1 MKSIRTLALVTGLL
15 ALSGVSQAQFSST
28 WTFVT
33 DYDFRGYSQSGRD
46 PAIQGS
52 ADYAFGESGLSVG
65 IWASNVEFG
74 VDDDLETDY
83 YVNYTGQIGDKFA
96 FTAGVTYY
104 DYPLGNGLSGYPEG
118 YIGLNFGGLS
128 FKQWYSNDFYA
139 LDETAQYS
147 ELNFSHSFGDAFS
160 IALHAGYSWG
170 DYWDLAGDEVIDY
183 AVQAN
188 YATSNLTFFV
198 KFTATDTD
206 ESLEVTGDI
215 GNNEPRALFG
225 VTTTLPWD

>member
-33 DYDFRGYSQSGRD
+33 DYDFRGWSQSATD
-46 PAIQGS
+46 PAVQAS
-52 ADYAFGESGLSVG
+52 ADYAFGESGLSAGLWV
-65 IWASNVEFG
+65 SNVDFG
-74 VDDDLETDY
+74 VDDDMELDY
-83 YVNYTGQIGDKFA
+83 YVNYAGTINDTFA
-96 FTAGVTYY
+96 FTAGLVYY
-104 DYPLGNGLSGYPEG
+104 DYPLGDGLSGYPEG
-118 YIGLNFGGLS
+118 YIGLNIGGLS

-139 LDETAQYS
+139 LSESAQYS
-147 ELNFSHSFGDAFS
+147 ELNFSKSFGDAFS

-170 DYWDLAGDEVIDY
+170 DYWEAAGDEVIDY
-183 AVQAN
+183 SVQAN
-188 YATSNLTFFV
+188 YAASNLTFFV

-206 ESLEVTGDI
+206 DVLEVTGDI

-225 VTTTLPWD
+225 VTTTLPWE